1 MPRLKY
7 VSENGALE
15 LLSTVNPYSNVS
27 VYVQLENLIHFG
39 IASGKLKAKDR
50 LPPARELAERL
61 NINMNTVSKAY
72 RDLVVM
78 GLLTTRRGLGVF
90 INEGVEEQC
99 RKFCRKTVVQHLY
112 EAVAES
118 KAAGFKDNEIRD
130 IVTKVLESD
139 AQPYGAV
146 PDSLHSY
153 M

>member
-15 LLSTVNPYSNVS
+15 LLSTVNPYSHVS

-39 IASGKLKAKDR
+39 IAAGKLKAKDR

-61 NINMNTVSKAY
+61 DINMNTVSKAY

-90 INEGVEEQC
+90 INEGIEEQC
-99 RKFCRKTVVQHLY
+99 RKFCRKTIVQHIY

-118 KAAGFKDNEIRD
+118 KAAGFKDSEVRD
-130 IVTKVLESD
+130 IVNKVLDSD
-139 AQPYGAV
+139 TTPYGKI
-146 PDSLHSY
+146 PDSLQSHL
-153 M
+153 